1 MGKMK
6 LQILIIMGMMA
17 WGLIR
22 SGERLLL
29 IKIGVFNA
37 FIL

>member
-1 MGKMK
+1 MVSA
-6 LQILIIMGMMA
+6 LRLEV

-29 IKIGVFNA
+29 IKIRVFNT

>member
-1 MGKMK
+1 ME

-29 IKIGVFNA
+29 IKIRVFNA